1 MNERRKLLRLIF
13 IFNFITTACAISFMG
28 NPLSEAEQLQTAV
41 AETITANL
49 SQIQQEEDQ
58 QAEPTI
64 TLNPTATQNLPPTE
78 TPKPCNVAQF
88 ISETVPDGTE
98 LATGQS
104 FDKTWRIKNIGTC
117 TWNSD
122 YALVFASGAKMN
134 GASSVSLG
142 QLVNP
147 GETVDVGVTLK
158 VPDEEGTYRGYWKV
172 QDDQGDYFVNN
183 IWVEI
188 KAVSTINP
196 ILLFPLIEVQPLLA
210 LKPDLVIT
218 SLEITPSTPTM
229 GAITTARVKI
239 KNAGTLDSGGFTVQ
253 WFGLDTFSN
262 PSCSWTVSGGLV
274 KDGSVTLECNFVFAS
289 WYPVNKTTI
298 AYVDT
303 GNTVNESNE
312 SNNSFAKSPF
322 GVNQ

>member
-1 MNERRKLLRLIF
+1 MNERRMILSFLIILSF
-13 IFNFITTACAISFMG
+13 VVTACVISFMG
-28 NPLSEAEQLQTAV
+28 SPLSEAEQLQTIV
-41 AETITANL
+41 AETVSANQ
-49 SQIQQEEDQ
+49 SQIQQQDLQ
-58 QAEPTI
+58 DEPTI
-64 TLNPTATQNLPPTE
+64 TPDPTATQDSPPTK

-117 TWNSD
+117 TWNSN
-122 YALVFASGAKMN
+122 YALVFASGDKMN
-134 GASSVSLG
+134 GASTVSLG
-142 QLVNP
+142 KQVNP

-172 QDDQGDYFVNN
+172 RDDQGDFFVNN

-188 KAVSTINP
+188 KAVSTISP
-196 ILLFPLIEVQPLLA
+196 ILSFPLVEIQPLLA

-229 GAITTARVKI
+229 GANTNIRVRV
-239 KNAGTLDSGGFTVQ
+239 KNAGALDSGGFSVQ
-253 WFGLDTFSN
+253 WFGLDTFAN
-262 PSCSWTVSGGLV
+262 PSCSWTVAGGLV
-274 KDGSVTLECNFVFAS
+274 KDGSVTLECNFVFNS

-303 GNTVNESNE
+303 GNAVNESNE
-312 SNNSFAKSPF
+312 SNNSFSISPF